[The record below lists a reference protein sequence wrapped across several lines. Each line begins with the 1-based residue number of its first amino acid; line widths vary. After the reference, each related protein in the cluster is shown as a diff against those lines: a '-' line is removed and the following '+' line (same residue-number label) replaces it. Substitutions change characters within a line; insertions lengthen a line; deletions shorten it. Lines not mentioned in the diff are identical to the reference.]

1 MSRPVLVV
9 SRHLDRPNRLDAY
22 RDVLNRKLAGDN
34 IEPRAAAFVSRPGLS
49 AALLNPTGEEPLHGA
64 SIAIG
69 TLLDGSSN
77 WHAPRA
83 ALPDGSFALLRAD
96 EAHVELAA
104 DSVGS
109 RTLWYALTDYELIA
123 SSSQRAII
131 TLLGSDQ
138 PNRDMPT
145 VPGSAVGA

>member
-1 MSRPVLVV
+1 VLVV
-9 SRHLDRPNRLDAY
+9 SRHLDQPDRLGSY
-22 RDVLNRKLAGDN
+22 RDVLNRKLAGDM
-34 IEPRAAAFVSRPGLS
+34 
-49 AALLNPTGEEPLHGA
+49 
-64 SIAIG
+64 
-69 TLLDGSSN
+69 
-77 WHAPRA
+77 
-83 ALPDGSFALLRAD
+83 LRAD
-96 EAHVELAA
+96 DAYVEVAA

-109 RTLWYALTDYELIA
+109 RTLWYALTDHELIA